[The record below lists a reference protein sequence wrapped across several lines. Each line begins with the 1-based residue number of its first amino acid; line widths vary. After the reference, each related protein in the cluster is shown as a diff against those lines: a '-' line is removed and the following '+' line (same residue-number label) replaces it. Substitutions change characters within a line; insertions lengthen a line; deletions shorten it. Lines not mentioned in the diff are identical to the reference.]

1 MKLCLI
7 EDDLLLGKAL
17 TAALNEAG
25 YRVTWVRT
33 AADADRWLAQ
43 GGFDTAVL
51 DLGLPDGDGMAVLG
65 RIRRDWPNLPVAIIT
80 ARDSLQ
86 TRIDGLDAGADD
98 LLVKPFATAELLARL
113 RAIQRRSDRSNG
125 SGSGANGM
133 PPGAA
138 GSSADDA
145 ASPPLVV
152 ADLVLDEMRRTCRRG
167 DVPIA
172 LSPTEFALL
181 HHLLLN
187 KNRVRTR
194 RQLEAGSMPDSH
206 GLALDAHMSNLRRKI
221 GADLIR
227 TVRGVGYV
235 IEEPA

>member
-17 TAALNEAG
+17 AGALNDAG

-33 AADADRWLAQ
+33 AADADRWMAH
-43 GGFDTAVL
+43 GEFDTAVL
-51 DLGLPDGDGMAVLG
+51 DLGLPDGDGMAVLD
-65 RIRRDWPNLPVAIIT
+65 RIRRAWPSLPVAIIT

-113 RAIQRRSDRSNG
+113 RAIRRRSDRS
-125 SGSGANGM
+125 SGLMDERLTA
-133 PPGAA
+133 
-138 GSSADDA
+138 
-145 ASPPLVV
+145 
-152 ADLVLDEMRRTCRRG
+152 ADLVLDEARRACHRG
-167 DVPIA
+167 DASIA

-181 HHLLLN
+181 HHLLVN

-194 RQLEAGSMPDSH
+194 RQLEAASMPESN

-235 IEEPA
+235 IEEPS